1 MTIGNGEIRVYTILA
16 LLFTILPGIGTTLCA
31 QRLPQN
37 GQFFDDGSFRSTQ
50 RTQTLKLLKE
60 KRLKTGKQLARDLDR
75 KKSKVSLPPER
86 GSEAKKPSLASLY
99 RECSRSVVSIAEVR
113 NCEGCQQVHVTPL
126 ATGFMV
132 TADGVLYTNRH
143 VVEELDSQ
151 SLLVA
156 STMDGTSYPVVE
168 VLASSQKDDSALLRI
183 DGDGFTP
190 VPLSKK
196 NPVGTRIAVVSHPSA
211 FVYSLSEG
219 IVSRLAIQASRRE
232 MFISAEFATGS
243 SGAPVFDF
251 AGNVLG
257 MVAYTADLNGQMTL
271 RGCIPSQS
279 LMELVEGSEI
289 EPLKAGPDPFATERE
304 CLKATFAKI
313 KTLVKRTDLS
323 MEQFSREF
331 QELNAVMVHIMK
343 LCPNDPIANQYSE
356 LLKLMQQSKAA
367 KAK

>member
-1 MTIGNGEIRVYTILA
+1 MPVH
-16 LLFTILPGIGTTLCA
+16 
-31 QRLPQN
+31 
-37 GQFFDDGSFRSTQ
+37 
-50 RTQTLKLLKE
+50 
-60 KRLKTGKQLARDLDR
+60 LDR
-75 KKSKVSLPPER
+75 KTCKVSLPRQR
-86 GSEAKKPSLASLY
+86 GSEAKPSLASLY

-113 NCEGCQQVHVTPL
+113 NCEGCKQVHVTPL

-132 TADGVLYTNRH
+132 TADGVLCTNRH
-143 VVEELDSQ
+143 VVEELDPQ

-190 VPLSKK
+190 IPLSKK

-232 MFISAEFATGS
+232 MLISAEFATGS

-271 RGCIPSQS
+271 RSCIPSQS
-279 LMELVEGSEI
+279 LLELVEGSNIDASESWPRPFRYRTRVY
-289 EPLKAGPDPFATERE
+289 ESNVCKDQNVGKANGSVDGAILTRVSRTECGHGPHNE
-304 CLKATFAKI
+304 
-313 KTLVKRTDLS
+313 TLP
-323 MEQFSREF
+323 E
-331 QELNAVMVHIMK
+331 
-343 LCPNDPIANQYSE
+343 
-356 LLKLMQQSKAA
+356 
-367 KAK
+367 

>member
-1 MTIGNGEIRVYTILA
+1 MRDTDIRIYITLA
-16 LLFTILPGIGTTLCA
+16 LLFTILLGSNTTLCA
-31 QRLPQN
+31 QSSHQN
-37 GQFFDDGSFRSTQ
+37 GQFLDDGSFRSTQ
-50 RTQTLKLLKE
+50 RTQALKLLGE
-60 KRLKTGKQLARDLDR
+60 MRLKTGKQLARHLDR
-75 KKSKVSLPPER
+75 KKTKVSLLPER
-86 GSEAKKPSLASLY
+86 GSEAKPSLASLY

-113 NCEGCQQVHVTPL
+113 NCEGCKQVHVTPL

-132 TADGVLYTNRH
+132 TADGVLCTNRH

-151 SLLVA
+151 SQLVA

-190 VPLSKK
+190 IPLSKK

-219 IVSRLAIQASRRE
+219 IVSRLAIQGSRRE
-232 MFISAEFATGS
+232 MLISAEFATGS

-257 MVAYTADLNGQMTL
+257 MVAYTADLNAQMTL
-271 RGCIPSQS
+271 RGCVPSQS
-279 LMELVEGSEI
+279 LLELVEGSNI
-289 EPLKAGPDPFATERE
+289 APVKAGPDPFATERE

-323 MEQFSREF
+323 REQFSREF
-331 QELNAVMVHIMK
+331 QELNAVMVHTMK
-343 LCPNDPIANQYSE
+343 LCPNDPITNQYSE
-356 LLKLMQQSKAA
+356 LLKIMKQSKAA
-367 KAK
+367 KVK

>member
-1 MTIGNGEIRVYTILA
+1 MRVYTTFA
-16 LLFTILPGIGTTLCA
+16 LLFTILHGSITPLCA
-31 QRLPQN
+31 QSSHQN
-37 GQFFDDGSFRSTQ
+37 GQFFDDGSFRSSQ
-50 RTQTLKLLKE
+50 RTQTRKLLDE
-60 KRLKTGKQLARDLDR
+60 KRLKTGKQLARHLDR

-86 GSEAKKPSLASLY
+86 GSEANPNLASLY
-99 RECSRSVVSIAEVR
+99 SECSRSVVSIAEVR
-113 NCEGCQQVHVTPL
+113 NCEGCNQVHVTPL

-143 VVEELDSQ
+143 VVEELDPQ

-190 VPLSKK
+190 IPLSKK
-196 NPVGTRIAVVSHPSA
+196 NPVGTRIAVVSHPNA

-219 IVSRLAIQASRRE
+219 IVSRLAIQNSRRE
-232 MFISAEFATGS
+232 MLISAEFATGS

-271 RGCIPSQS
+271 RSCIPSQS
-279 LMELVEGSEI
+279 LLELVEGSNI
-289 EPLKAGPDPFATERE
+289 APMKAGPDPFATERE

-323 MEQFSREF
+323 MEKFSREF
-331 QELNAVMVHIMK
+331 QELNAVMVHTMK

-356 LLKLMQQSKAA
+356 LLKFMKQSKAA
-367 KAK
+367 KVK